1 MRINSLIR
9 FLIVL
14 KNKNTE
20 IPMLFI
26 SSRSQQVLSYLV
38 FLTKPQ
44 QGQRIDYSLLLL
56 VADNTFSTI
65 SSLPSLS
72 DSICS
77 SANLLW
83 G

>member
-20 IPMLFI
+20 IPRLFI
-26 SSRSQQVLSYLV
+26 VSRSQQVLSYLV
-38 FLTKPQ
+38 FLIKPQ

-56 VADNTFSTI
+56 VADNTF
-65 SSLPSLS
+65 
-72 DSICS
+72 
-77 SANLLW
+77 
-83 G
+83 